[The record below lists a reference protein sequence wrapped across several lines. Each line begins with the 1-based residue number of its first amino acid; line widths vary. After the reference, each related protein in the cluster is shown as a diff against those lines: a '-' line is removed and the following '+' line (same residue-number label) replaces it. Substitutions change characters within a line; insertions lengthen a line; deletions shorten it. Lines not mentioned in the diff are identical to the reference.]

1 MVHLTGSCF
10 SSLPVWS
17 CSCTGDEFSNSPIS
31 FWGVAGSFAPNFK
44 TPTKKNLSTGD
55 IWTFHGEKIQYNFC
69 YGSES
74 WTWPSPWKQINGPS
88 DRLRKVSHCG
98 CWQMSQKWG
107 AGSRIGR
114 TNSRLYYRG
123 HLSECWLILMLLHL
137 PVAGFQRW
145 GFRNS
150 CIFEMVNDH
159 TGAGHC
165 SYLKIA
171 CSEQKTVKLLE
182 AEKVK
187 KLPGWVKKHTNTF
200 IMLVSSWISTISGNQ
215 LPLPFVTFFSRC
227 FVGEAPST
235 VPGCRL
241 SKDPQASKIFPNF
254 PSLHLRVFQPEA
266 MGDT

>member
-17 CSCTGDEFSNSPIS
+17 CSCTGDEFSNTYSAFGGLLAALHPTLKHQQKKPKHWRYLEIP
-31 FWGVAGSFAPNFK
+31 WG
-44 TPTKKNLSTGD
+44 KNS
-55 IWTFHGEKIQYNFC
+55 IQFL

-98 CWQMSQKWG
+98 CWQMSQEWG

-137 PVAGFQRW
+137 PVAGFRRW

-150 CIFEMVNDH
+150 CIIEMVNDH
-159 TGAGHC
+159 TGAGALFLPEN
-165 SYLKIA
+165 SLQRA
-171 CSEQKTVKLLE
+171 
-182 AEKVK
+182 K
-187 KLPGWVKKHTNTF
+187 KQ
-200 IMLVSSWISTISGNQ
+200 S
-215 LPLPFVTFFSRC
+215 
-227 FVGEAPST
+227 
-235 VPGCRL
+235 
-241 SKDPQASKIFPNF
+241 NF
-254 PSLHLRVFQPEA
+254 
-266 MGDT
+266 